1 MGCVISAGRKTIK
14 PPAGC
19 EEHLTRREAAIQLGL
34 RSEFK
39 IRQFERDGRLHAV
52 RGRMSTAFYPAAE
65 VLVLKAELA
74 APPRS
79 APGRWTDADLIAFLR
94 HPTASG
100 RPRSA
105 VDLVTEAK
113 IDIAR
118 AERVYRFW
126 SKRDE
131 ALAARVARAA
141 RIVRMPADS
150 QAAGI
155 QPTGEHPPTA
165 QAPDGPRLAAPAV
178 NNTSE
183 SERRS
188 AARLAHDR
196 LVRFL
201 RDPDPRVR
209 AEAFVK
215 LRESPRP

>member
-1 MGCVISAGRKTIK
+1 MGCVISAGRKTVK

-19 EEHLTRREAAIQLGL
+19 EGHLTRREAAIQLGL

-52 RGRMSTAFYPAAE
+52 RGRMSTAFYPEAE
-65 VLVLKAELA
+65 VLALRAELA
-74 APPRS
+74 AQPRS
-79 APGRWTDADLIAFLR
+79 APGRWTDADLIALLR

-105 VDLVTEAK
+105 VDLVTEARVN
-113 IDIAR
+113 IAR

-126 SKRDE
+126 CKRDE
-131 ALAARVARAA
+131 ALAARVAQAA
-141 RIVRMPADS
+141 RVLRMPADC
-150 QAAGI
+150 QADGI
-155 QPTGEHPPTA
+155 QPAGAHLPAA
-165 QAPDGPRLAAPAV
+165 QTPNGPRPAAPV
-178 NNTSE
+178 VDDTSE

-196 LVRFL
+196 LVRSL

-209 AEAFVK
+209 TEAFVK